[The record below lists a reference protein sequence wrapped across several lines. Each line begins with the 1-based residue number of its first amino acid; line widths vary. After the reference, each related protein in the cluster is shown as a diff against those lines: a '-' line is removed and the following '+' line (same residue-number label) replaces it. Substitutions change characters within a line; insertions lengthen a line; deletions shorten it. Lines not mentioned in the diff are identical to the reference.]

1 METGVV
7 DAVYMPRQPTSE
19 QLRDFYFPAATRLTF
34 GLTRWRDAAVRFLGI
49 PLLSVGAPIAKPGG
63 WDYPITGGLL
73 SRGAAGRVEIRWAEG
88 ICAVA
93 VVGYRPWL
101 PSDVYR
107 ATQAPFHRFVTR
119 LALLRL
125 RGRIPSAGVP
135 ATPAGRAGAVA
146 VDLVVCLALA
156 RDPRRL
162 LPVLALYHLAGW
174 SVGGRTVGARLF
186 RQRLVAV
193 DGSLPTF
200 GQALIRL
207 GALPIAAIRLRAA
220 HDEAASTDVVADR

>member
-1 METGVV
+1 METDVV
-7 DAVYMPRQPTSE
+7 DAVYMPREPPSQ
-19 QLRDFYFPAATRLTF
+19 QLRDFYFPATTGLTF

-119 LALLRL
+119 LALLQF
-125 RGRIPSAGVP
+125 RGRVPSAGVP
-135 ATPAGRAGAVA
+135 ATPAARAGAVA
-146 VDLVVCLALA
+146 VDLLFCLALA
-156 RDPRRL
+156 RRPRRL
-162 LPVLALYHLAGW
+162 LPVLALYHLAAW
-174 SVGGRTVGARLF
+174 SVGGRTFGGRLF
-186 RQRLVAV
+186 RQRVVAV
-193 DGSLPTF
+193 DGSPPTI
-200 GQALIRL
+200 GQALVRL
-207 GALPIAAIRLRAA
+207 CALPITATRLRAV